1 MGAASAAL
9 FFCVGDSDTI
19 TVRIRRYTMV
29 KHIILW
35 QFKDELTDDRKKE
48 LGNEIK
54 EKLEALQRRIPGLVD
69 IHVQADILPSSNADL
84 MLDCSFTDEDALNG
98 YAVYPDHVKI
108 KDGIIAPNV
117 KLRVCI
123 DYKE

>member
-1 MGAASAAL
+1 
-9 FFCVGDSDTI
+9 
-19 TVRIRRYTMV
+19 MV

-35 QFKDELTDDRKKE
+35 QDKSVSFPVIEA
-48 LGNEIK
+48 EIK
-54 EKLEALQRRIPGLVD
+54 EKLEALQGRIPGLVD

-108 KDGIIAPNV
+108 KDGIIAPNM

>member
-54 EKLEALQRRIPGLVD
+54 EKLEALQGRIPGLVD
-69 IHVQADILPSSNADL
+69 IHVQAEIMTS
-84 MLDCSFTDEDALNG
+84 
-98 YAVYPDHVKI
+98 
-108 KDGIIAPNV
+108 
-117 KLRVCI
+117 
-123 DYKE
+123 

>member
-19 TVRIRRYTMV
+19 AVGIRRYTMV

-35 QFKDELTDDRKKE
+35 QYKDELTDDRKKE

-54 EKLEALQRRIPGLVD
+54 EKLVAIGELLGFESRRLFREEFRGLSIYMYRRIFCHLR
-69 IHVQADILPSSNADL
+69 
-84 MLDCSFTDEDALNG
+84 MLT
-98 YAVYPDHVKI
+98 
-108 KDGIIAPNV
+108 
-117 KLRVCI
+117 
-123 DYKE
+123 